1 MPKIIHE
8 TYIEAPLVK
17 CFDLARSVEKHI
29 ETTSNTNEKAVAG
42 VTTGLLQLGDSVTW
56 EAIHFGVK
64 QKLTAKIVAMEAPQN
79 FTDVMIRGAFHSFTH
94 IHIFTESYGGT
105 IMKDVF
111 TYRAPFGVL
120 GKIADHLFLEKYM
133 KNFIISRASEL
144 KKIAE
149 KNIEDTF

>member
-8 TYIEAPLVK
+8 TYMEAPIVK
-17 CFDLARSVEKHI
+17 CFDLARSVETHI

-64 QKLTAKIVAMEAPQN
+64 LKLTAKIVAMDAPQT
-79 FTDVMIRGAFHSFTH
+79 FKDVMVRGAFHSFTH
-94 IHIFTESYGGT
+94 IHIFTESKEGT
-105 IMKDVF
+105 LMKDIF

-120 GKIADHLFLEKYM
+120 GKIADYLFLEKYM
-133 KNFIISRASEL
+133 ENFIVSRASEL

-149 KNIEDTF
+149 KYIEDTF

>member
-64 QKLTAKIVAMEAPQN
+64 QKLTAKIVAMDAHRKLLR
-79 FTDVMIRGAFHSFTH
+79 M
-94 IHIFTESYGGT
+94 
-105 IMKDVF
+105 
-111 TYRAPFGVL
+111 
-120 GKIADHLFLEKYM
+120 
-133 KNFIISRASEL
+133 
-144 KKIAE
+144 
-149 KNIEDTF
+149 